1 MPEDAVPE
9 HAVPDPNPVFDLDTP
24 VDEAI
29 DVFAEV
35 LDAGS
40 VLDELD
46 DAARVEAWASSA
58 LGVWAEA
65 PDAAD
70 HDEAFCTWLAEVADG
85 GDARARQARLVR
97 AAVMSLLSASTG
109 SDVAEPAD
117 TTAAGDLASIDEP
130 PAWIGHLGTAVP
142 TRAWRVERHGV
153 ESVGIGFSS
162 SDGSEHSL
170 LADVVDGEMTALI
183 VAPGPDELFDGSED
197 LVAPEP
203 LEVAPAA
210 ERIVAAWRQ
219 LHSRG
224 TETPE
229 SLHVNGALARTRLAA
244 ISGGRLDDLRAPA
257 SHEVPD
263 PTSGPLGEVDHD
275 DADDRAETDRWACS
289 VLDGAIGSAP
299 GSLAPASVA
308 MADVVL
314 DALIPERIERQPAL
328 EREAYGALEWA
339 DWLGVV
345 IESVRWGAGTHLDP
359 EAMVDAV
366 NRCPEVTSSIPRS
379 DRSYY
384 AWAFSLV
391 LALWRRAGVVDAEG
405 KLTADGVVAL
415 PAALRRAWGPVSL
428 A

>member
-1 MPEDAVPE
+1 VPD
-9 HAVPDPNPVFDLDTP
+9 AVPDPTP
-24 VDEAI
+24 VSDADDAIEAF
-29 DVFAEV
+29 VEV
-35 LDAGS
+35 LAAGS

-70 HDEAFCTWLAEVADG
+70 HDEGFCSWLAEVAVGD
-85 GDARARQARLVR
+85 DARARQARLVR
-97 AAVMSLLSASTG
+97 AAVLALRPAPDGPDQVDSAAADALS
-109 SDVAEPAD
+109 
-117 TTAAGDLASIDEP
+117 SIEEP
-130 PAWIGHLGTAVP
+130 PSWLGHLGTAAP

-153 ESVGIGFSS
+153 ESVGIGFAS
-162 SDGSEHSL
+162 SDGSEHSV

-203 LEVAPAA
+203 LEIDPAA

-219 LHSRG
+219 LHDRG

-229 SLHVNGALARTRLAA
+229 SVHVNGALARARLAA
-244 ISGGRLDDLRAPA
+244 ITADHLDDLRAPA
-257 SHEVPD
+257 GSAADTGPASPSRDLLVPEV
-263 PTSGPLGEVDHD
+263 VD
-275 DADDRAETDRWACS
+275 DDRAETDRWACS
-289 VLDGAIGSAP
+289 VLEGAIGPPSA
-299 GSLAPASVA
+299 GTSPAGDA
-308 MADVVL
+308 MVDTML
-314 DALIPERIERQPAL
+314 DALLPERIGRQPAL

-345 IESVRWGAGTHLDP
+345 IESVRRGGGTHLDP

-391 LALWRRAGVVDAEG
+391 LALWRRAGVVDDDG
-405 KLTADGVVAL
+405 QLTSDGVTAL
-415 PAALRRAWGPVSL
+415 PAALRRAWGPVSPE
-428 A
+428 